1 MPHRPKNNDP
11 ISLDAKA
18 RFADGFP
25 FLLAPLAQV
34 KGMLSAV
41 PHTHERQKKSKTQQ
55 DSSSANPM
63 HRFVDAAMNSV
74 GAMNN
79 QAQNLSK
86 WMQESAATASSNAM
100 NNAVDLGRVIN
111 AEMKRQRIE
120 LLENAV
126 ALRNEGVEMLSS
138 LVKVSLEDEKM
149 ALALVAMPSF
159 SPYSAGFNTYNQGQ
173 EDESE
178 SIKYLH
184 EALLES
190 DEIGIRVEP
199 TVNISHYLFFASV
212 HAYLFLLVVFSWDT
226 TKSCYSV
233 RGRLRRRK
241 LNP

>member
-1 MPHRPKNNDP
+1 MPYCHPKNNDP
-11 ISLDAKA
+11 ISPDAKA

-34 KGMLSAV
+34 RGMLSAV
-41 PHTHERQKKSKTQQ
+41 PPKKSKTQHAR
-55 DSSSANPM
+55 SSHSNPM
-63 HRFVDAAMNSV
+63 HRFVDAAVNSM

-86 WMQESAATASSNAM
+86 WMQESAASASSNAM
-100 NNAVDLGRVIN
+100 NSAVDLGRVIN
-111 AEMKRQRIE
+111 SEMKRQRME

-138 LVKVSLEDEKM
+138 LVKVSLEGEKM

-159 SPYSAGFNTYNQGQ
+159 SPYSAGFKAYSQGR

-178 SIKYLH
+178 TIKYLH
-184 EALLES
+184 KALLET

-199 TVNISHYLFFASV
+199 TVNFSHYLFFTSV
-212 HAYLFLLVVFSWDT
+212 HAYLFLLIVVSWDT
-226 TKSCYSV
+226 SS
-233 RGRLRRRK
+233 GFNSSRRK
-241 LNP
+241 ARAKKT